1 MRPSVSRKAHSI
13 ATWSSVDR
21 GPALFHAGASGP
33 SPSAA
38 RLDQRGRS
46 DSGCLK
52 MMISGMTMKRFVEEP
67 IVGNRHSCLSA
78 LTIRKPVRVT
88 TPMDA
93 LDRIGTE

>member
-1 MRPSVSRKAHSI
+1 
-13 ATWSSVDR
+13 
-21 GPALFHAGASGP
+21 
-33 SPSAA
+33 
-38 RLDQRGRS
+38 
-46 DSGCLK
+46 